1 MDSSYLTLNNA
12 GVQIFINGDCQTAAK
27 YFQESLVVL
36 KQLAA
41 QLSVASHNRS
51 KFDEDSSLG
60 FTLLEAVAFPEKL
73 SFGNWDG
80 STFMYS
86 VPFLLQE
93 RESFGE
99 RELSFYSSIVLFNL
113 ALCFHKRG
121 IKGHS
126 KLIQQALNLYRF
138 TLQLLADSDA
148 LQSRVALMIEALVLN
163 NKANCHYELCDIAAE
178 HDAAERL
185 VDILMMGVLQPKHGF
200 PKAIIEELI
209 INSSIILDMGRRAA
223 EAA

>member
-1 MDSSYLTLNNA
+1 MDRSYLTLNNA
-12 GVQIFINGDCQTAAK
+12 GVQIFIKGDCQTAAK

-36 KQLAA
+36 KQMAA
-41 QLSVASHNRS
+41 QLSVMSYRN
-51 KFDEDSSLG
+51 KFDHDSTLKL
-60 FTLLEAVAFPEKL
+60 TLLEAVAFPEKL

-93 RESFGE
+93 LESFGE
-99 RELSFYSSIVLFNL
+99 RGLSFYSAVVLFNL

-121 IKGHS
+121 SKGHS
-126 KLIQQALNLYRF
+126 KMIQQALNLYMF
-138 TLQLLADSDA
+138 TLQLLADSDPH
-148 LQSRVALMIEALVLN
+148 QSQVALMIKALVLN

-178 HDAAERL
+178 YDTAERV
-185 VDILMMGVLQPKHGF
+185 VDILTMGVLQPKNGF
-200 PKAIIEELI
+200 PKVIIEELI